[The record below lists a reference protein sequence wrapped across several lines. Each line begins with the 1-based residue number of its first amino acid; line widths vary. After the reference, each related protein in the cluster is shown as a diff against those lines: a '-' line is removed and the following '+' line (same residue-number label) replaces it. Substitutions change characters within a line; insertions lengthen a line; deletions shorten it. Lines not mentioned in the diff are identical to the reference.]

1 MREPGE
7 ESLVWRAC
15 VDCGWHGTEFRFYSP
30 SSVYCEGCDTKVGET
45 NADVEWDL
53 AGLSGGVVKHPD
65 SDDVLATVNWF
76 DDRVVEL

>member
-15 VDCGWHGTEFRFYSP
+15 ADCGWDNSEFRFYNP
-30 SSVYCEGCDTKVGET
+30 SSVYCEGCDAKVGET
-45 NADVEWDL
+45 DTEVEWKFV
-53 AGLSGGVVKHPD
+53 ALSGDVVKHPD
-65 SDDVLATVNWF
+65 SGDVLATVTWF